1 MEPYCEIDEEYVKG
15 LLTCEKDFL
24 LDLVE
29 SGSTWENAKK
39 LLEKQNETLG
49 KPVVVKETKF
59 KNGVIGK
66 YYDWIVSEPEPEA

>member
-1 MEPYCEIDEEYVKG
+1 MEAHYETDKEYVDG

-24 LDLVE
+24 LELVE

-59 KNGVIGK
+59 KNGVVGK
-66 YYDWIVSEPEPEA
+66 YYDWIVTEPEPEA